1 MESLIWIG
9 AGLSLVGV
17 GMLLWCIRLAMR
29 ARGPGLDDATR
40 RARLQR
46 VLAINMGALGL
57 SALGLMM
64 VVVGILL
71 T

>member
-1 MESLIWIG
+1 MEILIWIG

-17 GMLLWCIRLAMR
+17 GMLMWCVRLAMG
-29 ARGPGLDDATR
+29 ARRPGLDEAAR

>member
-1 MESLIWIG
+1 MEVLIWIG
-9 AGLSLVGV
+9 AGLSLIGV
-17 GMLLWCIRLAMR
+17 GMLLWCVRLAMS
-29 ARGPGLDDATR
+29 ARKPGLDEAAR